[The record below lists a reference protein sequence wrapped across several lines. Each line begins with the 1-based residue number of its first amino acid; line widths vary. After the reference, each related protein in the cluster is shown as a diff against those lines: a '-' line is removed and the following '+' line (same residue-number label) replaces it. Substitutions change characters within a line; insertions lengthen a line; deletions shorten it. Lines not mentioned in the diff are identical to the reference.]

1 MAMAGSTAVLSLA
14 SDDILGINS
23 SGSSGGRAAT
33 VSMTRSAVR
42 IENRVWLLR
51 LETIFLQR
59 LLEGYG
65 ARIVIKLLHAA
76 RAALKSAHA

>member
-14 SDDILGINS
+14 SDDMLGINS

-33 VSMTRSAVR
+33 VSITLSTVR
-42 IENRVWLLR
+42 VKKFVWLLR

-59 LLEGYG
+59 LF
-65 ARIVIKLLHAA
+65 
-76 RAALKSAHA
+76 